1 MRLVHSFTR
10 WLDSIA
16 PEKGWF
22 LHRVLVPFI
31 VTRLCWLVT
40 AYYAVGNYLPN
51 LTYQRYVD
59 RGFYMSKVFLMDIFT
74 RWDSAQYFTI
84 IKGGYAPSADL
95 RTQYS
100 NIAFFP
106 LYPYLVK
113 SFGWLGVTLPDGF
126 YVAFGLLLSNLL
138 FLAGAVLL
146 YRLIIRKFH
155 LSSGAAAAAIG
166 LLMVF
171 PTGFIFS
178 SFYTE
183 SLFFFLSVLAF
194 TLAFQNRWGWT
205 ALMAGLLLVTR
216 TQGLVVW
223 GILFVFYLERKGW
236 SLRSIRPDLGWL
248 ILSPIGLAAHF
259 YYLYRMTGEPL
270 APFVAMTAWG
280 RANSNILLNL
290 WENVSSPVLDVFK
303 IDLVFSLLFIAI
315 SVVVLV
321 KWPQKSIGLL
331 ALALSI
337 MPIGSGLLV
346 SASRYLLLAFP
357 VFIYLGARLEQ
368 SRWYDPIRAVLFT
381 LQIVYFAGWVNYY
394 WIA

>member
-1 MRLVHSFTR
+1 MRLYHSFTH
-10 WLDSIA
+10 WLESID
-16 PEKGWF
+16 PEKGW
-22 LHRVLVPFI
+22 LLDRILVPFI
-31 VTRLCWLVT
+31 VTRLCWMVT

-51 LTYQRYVD
+51 PTYKRFVD
-59 RGFYMSKVFLMDIFT
+59 RGFYLSRSFLLDIFT
-74 RWDSAQYFTI
+74 RWDSAEYFTI
-84 IKGGYAPSADL
+84 IKGGYTPSADL

-113 SFGWLGVTLPDGF
+113 SLGWLGVTLPDGF
-126 YVAFGLLLSNLL
+126 YVAFGLLLSNLF
-138 FLAGAVLL
+138 FLAGVVLL
-146 YRLIIRKFH
+146 YRLAIHEFH
-155 LSSGAAAAAIG
+155 FSSSAAAAAIG

-183 SLFFFLSVLAF
+183 SLFFFLTVLCF
-194 TLAFQNRWGWT
+194 TLAFQDRWGWT
-205 ALMAGLLLVTR
+205 ALTAGLLLVTR

-223 GILFVFYLERKGW
+223 GILFVFYLESKGW
-236 SLRSIRPDLGWL
+236 SFRRIRPDVCWL
-248 ILSPIGLAAHF
+248 ILSPVGLAAHF
-259 YYLYRMTGEPL
+259 YYLYRLTGELL

-315 SVVVLV
+315 SVVILV
-321 KWPQKSIGLL
+321 NWPQKSIGLL
-331 ALALSI
+331 ALALSV
-337 MPIGSGLLV
+337 MPIASGLLV
-346 SASRYLLLAFP
+346 SASRYLLLVFP
-357 VFIYLGARLEQ
+357 VFIYLGACFEK
-368 SRWYDPIRAVLFT
+368 SRWYDPFRAVLFT

-394 WIA
+394 WIV

>member
-1 MRLVHSFTR
+1 MRLIHSFTH
-10 WLDSIA
+10 WLDSID

-22 LHRVLVPFI
+22 LHRVLGPFI

-51 LTYQRYVD
+51 PTYQRYVD
-59 RGFYMSKVFLMDIFT
+59 RGFYMSKVFLLDIFT
-74 RWDSAQYFTI
+74 RWDSAQYLTI

-113 SFGWLGVTLPDGF
+113 SIGWLGVTLPDGF
-126 YVAFGLLLSNLL
+126 YVAFGLLLSNLF

-146 YRLIIRKFH
+146 YRLTIQEFH
-155 LSSGAAAAAIG
+155 FSPGAAAAAIG

-178 SFYTE
+178 CFYTE
-183 SLFFFLSVLAF
+183 SLFFFLTVLCF
-194 TLAFQNRWGWT
+194 TLAFQSRWGWA
-205 ALMAGLLLVTR
+205 ALTAGLLLVTR
-216 TQGLVVW
+216 AQGLVVW
-223 GILFVFYLERKGW
+223 GILFVFYLERSGW
-236 SLRSIRPDLGWL
+236 SIRRIRPDIGSL
-248 ILSPIGLAAHF
+248 ILSPIGLAAH
-259 YYLYRMTGEPL
+259 LYHLFRLTGEPL

-280 RANSNILLNL
+280 RANTSILSNL

-303 IDLVFSLLFIAI
+303 IDLIFSLLFIAV
-315 SVVVLV
+315 SLV
-321 KWPQKSIGLL
+321 ILIKWPQKSIGLL
-331 ALALSI
+331 AVALSV
-337 MPIGSGLLV
+337 MPIASGLLV
-346 SASRYLLLAFP
+346 SASRYLLLVFP
-357 VFIYLGARLEQ
+357 VFMYLGARLEK
-368 SRWYDPIRAVLFT
+368 SRLYDPLRAVLFT

-394 WIA
+394 WIV

>member
-1 MRLVHSFTR
+1 MRLIHSFTL
-10 WLDSIA
+10 WLDSID

-22 LHRVLVPFI
+22 LHRILVPFL
-31 VTRLCWLVT
+31 VTRLCWLIT

-51 LTYQRYVD
+51 PTYQRYVD
-59 RGFYMSKVFLMDIFT
+59 RGFYLSKVFLMDIFT

-95 RTQYS
+95 RAQYS

-126 YVAFGLLLSNLL
+126 YIAFGLLLSNLL
-138 FLAGAVLL
+138 FLAGSVLL
-146 YRLIIRKFH
+146 YSLVVREFH
-155 LSSGAAAAAIG
+155 FSSGVAAAAIG

-183 SLFFFLSVLAF
+183 SLFFFLTVLCF
-194 TLAFQNRWGWT
+194 TLAFQDRWGWA
-205 ALMAGLLLVTR
+205 ALTSGLLLITR
-216 TQGLVVW
+216 VQGFVVW

-236 SLRSIRPDLGWL
+236 SFRRIRPNIGWL
-248 ILSPIGLAAHF
+248 ILSPVGLAAHL

-280 RANSNILLNL
+280 RANTNILLNL

-303 IDLVFSLLFIAI
+303 IDMVFSLLFMAVSIVI
-315 SVVVLV
+315 LV
-321 KWPQKSIGLL
+321 TWPQKSIGLL
-331 ALALSI
+331 AVALSV
-337 MPIGSGLLV
+337 MPVASGLLV
-346 SASRYLLLAFP
+346 SASRYLLLAWP
-357 VFIYLGARLEQ
+357 VFIYLGVKLEK
-368 SRWYDPIRAVLFT
+368 SRYYDPLRAVLFT

-394 WIA
+394 WIV